1 MPRNQI
7 GVVGYGN
14 IGNKIVHLLLRE
26 NIQPVV
32 VIRNPDKG
40 MKNNWRGDNPAATQI
55 E

>member
-7 GVVGYGN
+7 GVVCYGN

-32 VIRNPDKG
+32 VIRNPDKA
-40 MKNNWRGDNPAATQI
+40 KTLDDDYYPAQ
-55 E
+55 